1 MLAMIGL
8 AYAGLAALCLGMDRH
23 HRQVVGRGIK
33 PRATLALRLAGTTI
47 LALSFAAAILSDGW
61 VFGPVAWCGGLT
73 AAALAL
79 VFLLP
84 YRPRLA
90 MVLGPAGLLIAAL
103 SL

>member
-1 MLAMIGL
+1 MLATIGL
-8 AYAGLAALCLGMDRH
+8 AYAGLAALCLAMDRH
-23 HRQVVGRGIK
+23 HRQVAGRGIR
-33 PRATLALRLAGTTI
+33 PRATLALRLAGTAI
-47 LALSFAAAILSDGW
+47 LVLSFAAAIAADGW

-90 MVLGPAGLLIAAL
+90 MALAPAGLVVAAL
-103 SL
+103 AF